1 MSCLPSFKQAFSL
14 PMPFFPQIFYGL
26 DFCRTTCCSEPCDSD
41 LRVLIVSV
49 HLCTTHKQGIYIGKE
64 YGRLEVSDMGYHEH
78 SPHTKK

>member
-49 HLCTTHKQGIYIGKE
+49 HLCTTHKQGIYTGKE
-64 YGRLEVSDMGYHEH
+64 
-78 SPHTKK
+78 